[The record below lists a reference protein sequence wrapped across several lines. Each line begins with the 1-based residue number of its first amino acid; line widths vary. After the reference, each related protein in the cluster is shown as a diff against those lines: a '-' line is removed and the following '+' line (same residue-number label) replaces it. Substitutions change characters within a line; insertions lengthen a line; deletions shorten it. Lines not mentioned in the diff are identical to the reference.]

1 VTILAFLGGCIV
13 GVLAGAIIMA
23 VLCAAGNSDGY
34 VQISPDVDEGPETAS
49 LRQQLAE
56 TRHHLSACQAAAEQQ
71 RQRADVYFDLYCAG
85 AKANAALRR
94 EHV

>member
-23 VLCAAGNSDGY
+23 VMCAAGNENGFMA
-34 VQISPDVDEGPETAS
+34 ISPDVDEDPELTA
-49 LRQQLAE
+49 LRHQLTALRHQLAV
-56 TRHHLSACQAAAEQQ
+56 CQEAAEHQ
-71 RQRADVYFDLYCAG
+71 RQRADTYYDLYCAG

-94 EHV
+94 EHA